1 MFTGARECRP
11 LHGNVDRAAA
21 VRARWMAEL
30 AAAIEGA
37 QRVAWQLGSGHH
49 ASSEARELYGEL
61 EAARVE
67 LEVLRGVPRP
77 SPAEIDPWLVEQLG
91 WPGSLEQPEA

>member
-1 MFTGARECRP
+1 MRGESEE
-11 LHGNVDRAAA
+11 RAAA

-37 QRVAWQLGSGHH
+37 QRVAWQLGSTRY
-49 ASSEARELYGEL
+49 ASLEARELYGRL

-67 LEVLRGVPRP
+67 LESLRLGARAVPE
-77 SPAEIDPWLVEQLG
+77 EIDPWLVRQLG
-91 WPGSLEQPEA
+91 WPGTPQQRDDD